1 VQGDRSVEVG
11 DGDADVVDPLK
22 QGVEGSLARVRV
34 AFIANRA
41 AGSGLDPEPLARAM
55 RERGAQVE
63 VFSCED
69 AELER
74 AAQHEPE
81 RLVVAGGDGTV
92 AGVAELAGRLD
103 VPLGVIPGGTAND
116 FVRASGLPLD
126 PVEAAAL
133 AVTGTSLRRLE
144 LGRLADG
151 RPFVNVASAGLSSVA
166 ARRAAPLKPRLG
178 PLAYAVGALR
188 AAATAAPLRC
198 AVRADSKPVFE
209 GEAWQVI
216 VAVTGAFGGGSE
228 VGAADPED
236 GVLDVAVLP
245 AGSRVGLARR
255 AWGMKRGTIAEQRGV
270 EHHRG
275 WEIEVDLPPGTEFNA
290 DGEVR
295 DRGME
300 RIAIERSAYALV
312 VGA

>member
-1 VQGDRSVEVG
+1 
-11 DGDADVVDPLK
+11 
-22 QGVEGSLARVRV
+22 VEGSLAAVRV

-41 AGSGLDPEPLARAM
+41 SGSGLDPEPLVRAM
-55 RERGAQVE
+55 RERGAEVE
-63 VFSCED
+63 LFGCEKS
-69 AELER
+69 ELER
-74 AAQHEPE
+74 AAASAPD
-81 RLVVAGGDGTV
+81 RVAVAGGDGTV

-103 VPLGVIPGGTAND
+103 VPLGAIPGGTAND
-116 FVRASGLPLD
+116 FVRAAELPLD
-126 PVEAAAL
+126 PVEAAVL
-133 AVTGTSLRRLE
+133 AVTGTTLRRLE

-151 RPFVNVASAGLSSVA
+151 RPFVNVASAGLASVA

-198 AVRADSKPVFE
+198 AVRVDSETVFA

-245 AGSRVGLARR
+245 AGSRLGLARR
-255 AWGMKRGTIAEQRGV
+255 AWGLKRGTIAEQRGV
-270 EHHRG
+270 PHHRG
-275 WEIEVDLPPGTEFNA
+275 HEIAVDLPPGTEFNA

-295 DRGME
+295 KRGME
-300 RIAIERSAYALV
+300 RITIERSAYALV